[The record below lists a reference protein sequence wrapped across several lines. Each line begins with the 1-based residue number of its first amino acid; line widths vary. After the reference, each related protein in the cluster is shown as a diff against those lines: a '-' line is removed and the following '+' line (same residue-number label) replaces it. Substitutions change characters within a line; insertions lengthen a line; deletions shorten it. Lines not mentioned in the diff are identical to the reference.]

1 MYTGRSIQIKE
12 ADFALALLR
21 LVSFE
26 FGNVE
31 EMWGNIPINH
41 IFSFKKKFFLDG
53 YSKRSI
59 NGDCYRFECS

>member
-41 IFSFKKKFFLDG
+41 IFSFKKKRN
-53 YSKRSI
+53 SS
-59 NGDCYRFECS
+59 